1 MKRLSGLDTLFLA
14 NENKRQHMH
23 IAALGIYDPSTA
35 PGGKVRFKSILDF
48 FERRAREVEPFR
60 RRLVR
65 APLGLDRAHWIE
77 DGDIDVEY
85 HVRHLG
91 LPEPGDW
98 RQLMIQVARLHSR
111 PMDLTMPPWEA
122 YIIEGLDNI
131 PGFAAG
137 SFALYLKIHHV
148 AVDGEAGVRILKAIH
163 STTPDPES
171 AEPDRRVVYSER
183 EPTELELMI
192 RAVANRTKQVADTAG
207 LLVAAGQIGLRVAA
221 QRANQLFQ
229 DEPKLA
235 GEAAGPK
242 PDTRFGALI
251 SAHRVVDGLGLPLA
265 EFRGIRRAVPGAT
278 LNDVFMC
285 TVGGALEK
293 YLRSHGEV
301 PKGSL
306 NAIVPMAFGE
316 PGQGT
321 SAENRFAMA
330 VMPVHNEIADPLER
344 LAAVSRAA
352 STAKSA
358 QNELGLDLGPRLM
371 DVIPSVAAVA
381 LANLTVR
388 DKANLVVSN
397 VRGPDVPLY
406 MAGARLQMFMPINI
420 PTDKVALSVTG
431 FSYAGTMW
439 ICAVACRNAMPDP
452 AFFVQ
457 CIRESFEELR
467 DAAAGTATAPEKP
480 ARAPRRKSGSSRAA
494 RGSGQRKRRVARKA
508 AT

>member
-1 MKRLSGLDTLFLA
+1 MMKRLSGLDTLFLA

-23 IAALGIYDPSTA
+23 VAALGIYDPSTA
-35 PGGKVRFKSILDF
+35 PGGKVRFKSILEF

-60 RRLVR
+60 RRLVS

-77 DGDIDVEY
+77 DGDIDIEY
-85 HVRHLG
+85 HVRHLR

-148 AVDGEAGVRILKAIH
+148 AVDGEAGVRVLKAIH
-163 STTPDPES
+163 STSAVPDS
-171 AEPDRRVVYSER
+171 SEPDGRVVYSER
-183 EPTELELMI
+183 EPSEFELLV
-192 RAVANRTKQVADTAG
+192 RAVVNRTKQVTD
-207 LLVAAGQIGLRVAA
+207 AAGFLVDAGQVGLRIAA
-221 QRANQLFQ
+221 QRAGQLLE
-229 DEPKLA
+229 DERKQA
-235 GEAAGPK
+235 GKAAGRK
-242 PDTRFGALI
+242 PETRFGALV
-251 SAHRVVDGLGLPLA
+251 SAHRVVDGLGLPL
-265 EFRGIRRAVPGAT
+265 EDFRRIRRAVDGAT

-285 TVGGALEK
+285 TVGGALSR
-293 YLRSHGEV
+293 YLGSHGEN
-301 PKGSL
+301 PQGSL

-316 PGQGT
+316 PVQGT

-330 VMPVHNEIADPLER
+330 VMPVHNDIVDPLER

-352 STAKSA
+352 SATKSA

-371 DVIPSVAAVA
+371 NVIPSVAAVA
-381 LANLTVR
+381 LANLTLR

-439 ICAVACRNAMPDP
+439 ICAVACRKVMPDP
-452 AFFVQ
+452 AFFTQ
-457 CIRESFEELR
+457 CIRDSFEELR
-467 DAAAGTATAPEKP
+467 AAAARVASGPAAATKP
-480 ARAPRRKSGSSRAA
+480 MRRRNKGSRRPRRP
-494 RGSGQRKRRVARKA
+494 VARRPAK
-508 AT
+508 